1 VKRLVLPRLYVILD
15 ASLLNQSS
23 NQAQRKQSGKEC
35 AKSLLAAGVT
45 LLQYRDKQSGAREL
59 LEKSRA
65 IAELALPRNTLFF
78 VNDRP
83 DVAYLAGADGVHVGQ
98 HDLPCE
104 QARVV
109 IGSEKF
115 VGVSTHN
122 LEQFAVAAAT
132 SADYIAVG
140 PIFETRTKA
149 NPDPVVG
156 AELVRRARALTDKP
170 IVAIGGITLERS
182 AEIIAAGADSV
193 AVISDILLAAD
204 PAERA
209 AKFIAHLNALPE
221 RNAPN
226 KSSSSHATDAH
237 VPLS

>member
-1 VKRLVLPRLYVILD
+1 ME
-15 ASLLNQSS
+15 
-23 NQAQRKQSGKEC
+23 KEC
-35 AKSLLAAGVT
+35 PETLLAAGVR
-45 LLQYRDKQSGAREL
+45 LLQYRDKQAGAREL

-65 IAELALPRNTLFF
+65 IADLVRPRNALFF

-98 HDLPCE
+98 HDLHCE
-104 QARVV
+104 QARAV

-122 LEQFAVAAAT
+122 LEQFAAAAAT

-193 AVISDILLAAD
+193 AVISDILLAPD
-204 PAERA
+204 PAARA
-209 AKFIAHLNALPE
+209 AQFVALLDGLPQ

-226 KSSSSHATDAH
+226 KFPSSHATDTD
-237 VPLS
+237 VRLS

>member
-1 VKRLVLPRLYVILD
+1 M
-15 ASLLNQSS
+15 
-23 NQAQRKQSGKEC
+23 
-35 AKSLLAAGVT
+35 LAAGVR
-45 LLQYRDKQSGAREL
+45 LLQWRDKQASARSCWINPALSPKLSARSGA
-59 LEKSRA
+59 
-65 IAELALPRNTLFF
+65 LFF

-83 DVAYLAGADGVHVGQ
+83 DVAYLAGAERG
-98 HDLPCE
+98 
-104 QARVV
+104 ARRPARFALRSKRARCLVP
-109 IGSEKF
+109 KTF

-122 LEQFAVAAAT
+122 LEQFTDAAAT
-132 SADYIAVG
+132 SADYIAIG

-193 AVISDILLAAD
+193 AVISDILLAPD

-209 AKFIAHLNALPE
+209 AKFIVHLDGLPQ
-221 RNAPN
+221 RNDPN
-226 KSSSSHATDAH
+226 KSPSSPATDAD
-237 VPLS
+237 VRLS